1 MPQKNFRISRL
12 TSKMISLLPLLMPF
26 LTFSQSSYKCYE
38 AIDEM
43 ETTYG
48 YQLHAN
54 EASFIGDYDLA
65 LEYYNK
71 NFSSSYQ
78 LSEEEIAAFKA
89 YQPVEARDYI
99 ISIGKD
105 QQLIMLNE
113 AHHNYQHRDF
123 TRSILSDLYEQ
134 GFKYLGL
141 EALFEDEKKLSQRG
155 YPVIKS
161 GYYTKEHHLANLIRE
176 ALDLGYTV
184 FPYDTKGGQGPQR
197 EINQAEAIS
206 EVLKENPDAKMIIH
220 AGYDHIREDGKVRN
234 WGKAMASRV
243 KDMTG
248 IDPYT
253 IDMVQMTNQST
264 PDRNNPYFNLA
275 EVSAP
280 SLFMKE
286 NEIFIEPRRTTYF
299 DAQVFIPSDYS
310 YQLKTFDSEVKT
322 DPTKTL
328 FVFDADELKKS
339 KVENLIPVN
348 IFPPNTFEGKV
359 NTSSPVFYE
368 LTCEGLERVNQ

>member
-1 MPQKNFRISRL
+1 
-12 TSKMISLLPLLMPF
+12 MPF
-26 LTFSQSSYKCYE
+26 ALFSQSSYKCYE

-54 EASFIGDYDLA
+54 EASFIADYDLA

-78 LSEEEIAAFKA
+78 PSEEEVVSFKTF
-89 YQPVEARDYI
+89 QPVDAQEYI
-99 ISIGKD
+99 ISLGKD
-105 QQLIMLNE
+105 QPLIMLNE

-123 TRSILSDLYEQ
+123 TRSLLSGLYDQ
-134 GFKYLGL
+134 GFRYLGL

-155 YPVIKS
+155 YPVVKS

-206 EVLKENPDAKMIIH
+206 EVLKENPNAKMIIH

-264 PDRNNPYFNLA
+264 PDRNNPYFNLV
-275 EVSAP
+275 EVGAP

-286 NEIFIEPRRTTYF
+286 GEIFIEPRRTTYF
-299 DAQVFIPSDYS
+299 DAQVFLPRDYS
-310 YQLKTFDSEVKT
+310 YQSKTFDVEVVT
-322 DPTKTL
+322 DPAKTL
-328 FVFDADELKKS
+328 FIYDAGELKKS
-339 KVENLIPVN
+339 KVQNLIPVN
-348 IFPPNTFEGKV
+348 IFPPNTFSGKV
-359 NTSSPVFYE
+359 STSSPVFFE
-368 LTCEGLERVNQ
+368 LTCEGLVRVDQ